1 MDSCDKLFFEVTAND
16 CEKSFKVL
24 FDTFYPSLCI
34 YAKRFVEDF
43 EIREDIVQSVFVSIW
58 ENRRTI
64 FINSSVKSYLVSCV
78 RNGCLNYLRRSKV
91 FVDSENAEIGRT
103 PLYADSCD
111 SLYMV
116 SELTELLKEAIIKL
130 PESYQKVFFMSRID
144 GRSNKEVAVELGISE
159 KSVERYKIK
168 ISDYLKD
175 ELRDYIPL
183 ILFFLGSKII

>member
-1 MDSCDKLFFEVTAND
+1 M
-16 CEKSFKVL
+16 
-24 FDTFYPSLCI
+24 CI